1 MEKIAIIGASGQV
14 GQQLSR
20 FLSKTYNIVELD
32 HNDVEISQLDSCHI
46 LKEIKPQLI
55 INTAAFHHVERCEN
69 DAKKSFEINSIG
81 PRNLSLIA
89 NDIDATI
96 LHISTDYVFDGIK
109 KEPYIENDSPNP
121 INVYGNSKLAGE
133 YFVKTIAKRYFIVRT
148 AALYSEYEC
157 RAKGNNF
164 ITLMKR
170 LASEKEEVRVVDS
183 EIVSPTNVKDLTLQ
197 IEKLINTDQFGL
209 YHACCGGMCSW
220 HQFASIIF
228 KRLNL
233 KSKLS
238 VASPNEFPNKVARP
252 KFSPLENKKI
262 NDLNINVMRYWQDAL
277 ESYLEI
283 L

>member
-14 GQQLSR
+14 GQQLSQ

-32 HNDVEISQLDSCHI
+32 HNDVEISHLDSCHI

-96 LHISTDYVFDGIK
+96 LHISTDYVFDGMK

-183 EIVSPTNVKDLTLQ
+183 EIISPTNVKDLTLQ
-197 IEKLINTDQFGL
+197 IEKLIHTDQFGL

-277 ESYLEI
+277 ESYLET